1 MSLVLTN
8 ALVSSGQT
16 VEPSASTAVGRS
28 PNAFGNV
35 RDRAGGTHE
44 PPPQTISEQLPP
56 AHGAPMPSA
65 HVPPA
70 SVNVLKPKFDDVGNS
85 LSVLKVRVDK
95 VSPPATAESV
105 RNRLQLLDA
114 QFRLIGNDL
123 KLGHAETDPMQLL
136 KLQSDIYQMDEE
148 LELLTR
154 VVDQATSGIRSLLQ
168 TQI

>member
-8 ALVSSGQT
+8 ALVISGQT
-16 VEPSASTAVGRS
+16 VEPSTGTAVGRS

-35 RDRAGGTHE
+35 RDRADGAYE
-44 PPPQTISEQLPP
+44 PPQTISEQFP
-56 AHGAPMPSA
+56 AAQGAPMSSA
-65 HVPPA
+65 QIPPA
-70 SVNVLKPKFDDVGNS
+70 SVYALKPKFDDVGNS

-105 RNRLQLLDA
+105 RNRLQLLDS

-123 KLGHAETDPMQLL
+123 KLSHPETDPMQLL